1 MALLRFFILS
11 DCSWIGRPKSQAGRC
26 HFGYRGSRFSL
37 RERSASGR
45 FASSRRHG
53 RHRERASRADCL
65 SPLVLH
71 RVARS
76 RRIHVSEERNACL
89 CLSQPCERP
98 ARVGAGTALR
108 AMSETC
114 SRRQLGRQDHRQGSR
129 HRICLARV
137 CAHRPPQSRV
147 CAPLDRI
154 AHAAERH
161 PRRGPVGT
169 RHRIGDELQAEVWQA
184 EIRVLQPVA
193 AG

>member
-26 HFGYRGSRFSL
+26 RFGYRGSRFSL

-53 RHRERASRADCL
+53 RHRERASRAHCL

-76 RRIHVSEERNACL
+76 RRMLR
-89 CLSQPCERP
+89 LSQPCERP

-114 SRRQLGRQDHRQGSR
+114 SRRQLGRQDHRQRSC

-137 CAHRPPQSRV
+137 CAHRAPQSRV
-147 CAPLDRI
+147 CAPFDRI

-169 RHRIGDELQAEVWQA
+169 RYRIGDELQAEVWQA
-184 EIRVLQPVA
+184 EIRVLQSVA